1 MVVTMEISTHP
12 VYGHL
17 KKVLLFSLFQKQT
30 ISKVSQKSIQ
40 QLLGV
45 TVMQLTGLQSE
56 RHAETQTNGENL
68 TTSRAEVDTF

>member
-40 QLLGV
+40 QLFWV
-45 TVMQLTGLQSE
+45 TVMLLTGTQSD
-56 RHAETQTNGENL
+56 RHAENQTNGQNL